1 LQGLQ
6 GEGTDRE
13 MCFEASVREEQAYDP
28 FLSQSILFQFI
39 APLYLSTDQLLV
51 LESPPLLK
59 LVLENK
65 NK

>member
-1 LQGLQ
+1 
-6 GEGTDRE
+6 